1 MALVILSN
9 PIWLMWPE
17 ALMIAAAV
25 IYLSGIKNLRS
36 DDAGTSNRTRLIAAI
51 GLFST
56 ASLVLLGMR
65 PNLYTIIAIPV
76 IPAPFLFG
84 ALIVR
89 PHRILDWTK
98 TRIYLNACV
107 AASALCWTTQAIW
120 LLTR

>member
-1 MALVILSN
+1 MALIILAN

-17 ALMIAAAV
+17 GLMIAAAV
-25 IYLSGIKNLRS
+25 IYLSGAKNLRS
-36 DDAGTSNRTRLIAAI
+36 IGPGMSSRVRLMAAI

-56 ASLVLLGMR
+56 ASLILLGIR

-76 IPAPFLFG
+76 IPAPFVFG

-89 PHRILDWTK
+89 PRVVMNWNK
-98 TRIYLNACV
+98 TLTYLNACV
-107 AASALCWTTQAIW
+107 VASGLSWAAQAIW